1 MDRLRTIAYDLQRV
15 LKALQVEGQ
24 LINLQQLEDEPIRL
38 VHNVM
43 QDGWGGATFFQSI
56 STITFPATTSD
67 VFPGNL
73 SNGSSPLTDVY
84 RLVTGVRLVNSVGA
98 VNDMSIIKR
107 KQQGSGGSVI
117 EIEMHVVAG
126 LAVGTNWPWSEVG
139 AGAPY
144 WIFEPASS
152 LRFQVAGSAAGDSSI
167 CTCSWI
173 ELPNGFKLI

>member
-67 VFPGNL
+67 VFRGTCP
-73 SNGSSPLTDVY
+73 TDLHPS
-84 RLVTGVRLVNSVGA
+84 R
-98 VNDMSIIKR
+98 MSI
-107 KQQGSGGSVI
+107 G
-117 EIEMHVVAG
+117 
-126 LAVGTNWPWSEVG
+126 W
-139 AGAPY
+139 
-144 WIFEPASS
+144 
-152 LRFQVAGSAAGDSSI
+152 
-167 CTCSWI
+167 
-173 ELPNGFKLI
+173 